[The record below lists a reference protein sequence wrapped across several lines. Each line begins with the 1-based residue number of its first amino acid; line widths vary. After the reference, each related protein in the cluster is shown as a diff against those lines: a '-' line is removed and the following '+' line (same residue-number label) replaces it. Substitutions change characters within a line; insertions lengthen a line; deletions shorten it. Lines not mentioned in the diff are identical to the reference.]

1 MSEIITAPIAPST
14 PPKLPTKSDS
24 SQGFANI
31 FFSVIIPVL
40 ILNKGTKYGLTP
52 IHALM
57 VALAFPLIF
66 GLYSLIKEKKMNYI
80 ALLGLLNVLSSGIL
94 TVLALGGIWFAIKE
108 AVFPLLIG
116 VFVFISSFSDKPFFQ
131 SMFLNPTAFDVV
143 KLWESLNTPE
153 KKAQFSE
160 AMKKATQG
168 LSLSFLLSA
177 ILNFGLAFVI
187 FKPLP
192 DELSELEKQDLLNV
206 QLSQMTMYSFVVIM
220 IPILIVVSLVLYLTF
235 KRTTKITGLKL
246 EDLMVK

>member
-1 MSEIITAPIAPST
+1 MSEITSETAKT
-14 PPKLPTKSDS
+14 PQRPATKPDS

-52 IHALM
+52 VNALM
-57 VALAFPLIF
+57 VALAFPLFF
-66 GLYSLIKEKKMNYI
+66 GLYSLVKERKMNYI
-80 ALLGLLNVLSSGIL
+80 ALLGLLNVMSSGVL

-116 VFVFISSFSDKPFFQ
+116 LFVFISSFSNKPFFQ
-131 SMFLNPTAFDVV
+131 AMFLNPTAFDVV
-143 KLWESLNTPE
+143 KLWDSLNTTE
-153 KKAQFSE
+153 KKSQFAE
-160 AMKKATQG
+160 TMKKATQG
-168 LSLSFLLSA
+168 LSISFLLSA
-177 ILNFGLAFVI
+177 ILNFCLAFVI

-192 DELSELEKQDLLNV
+192 DELTELEKQDLLNV

-235 KRTTKITGLKL
+235 KKTTQITGLKL
-246 EDLMVK
+246 EDLMFK

>member
-1 MSEIITAPIAPST
+1 MSQNANPILEAP
-14 PPKLPTKSDS
+14 PTKPDS

-31 FFSVIIPVL
+31 FFSVLIPVL
-40 ILNKGTKYGLTP
+40 ILNKGSKYGLTP
-52 IHALM
+52 IQSLVIALT
-57 VALAFPLIF
+57 FPLMF

-80 ALLGLLNVLSSGIL
+80 ALLGLLNVLSSGVL

-116 VFVFISSFSDKPFFQ
+116 VFVYFSSFTTKPFFQ
-131 SMFLNPTAFDVV
+131 SMFLNPAAFDV
-143 KLWESLNTPE
+143 KRLWESLDSLE
-153 KKAQFSE
+153 KKSQF
-160 AMKKATQG
+160 AVTMKKATQG

-177 ILNFGLAFVI
+177 ILNFFLAFVI

-192 DELSELEKQDLLNV
+192 EQLTETEKQDLLNM

-220 IPILIVVSLVLYLTF
+220 IPILIVVSAVLYMAF
-235 KRTTKITGLKL
+235 KKTTQITGLKL

>member
-1 MSEIITAPIAPST
+1 MSENTPQTMT
-14 PPKLPTKSDS
+14 PPPRPPAKADS

-52 IHALM
+52 VLALV

-80 ALLGLLNVLSSGIL
+80 ALLGLLNVLSSGVL

-116 VFVFISSFSDKPFFQ
+116 IFVYVSSFSDKPFFQ
-131 SMFLNPTAFDVV
+131 SMFLNPTAFDVA
-143 KLWESLNTPE
+143 KLWESLNTSE
-153 KKAQFSE
+153 KKSQFLQT
-160 AMKKATQG
+160 MKKATQG

-177 ILNFGLAFVI
+177 ILNFCLAFVI

-192 DELSELEKQDLLNV
+192 EELTELEKQDLLNV

-235 KRTTKITGLKL
+235 KKTTQITGLTL